1 MSTTATVAAV
11 AKAAQEAWQAFCK
24 MVMFKRRQI
33 ARAELEARD
42 GQGQDLDGDGVMGGV
57 GNTPR
62 TRELLRRA
70 GQADRG
76 TDAQRQIL
84 AEGRN
89 PDGSNRINR
98 SI

>member
-62 TRELLRRA
+62 TRERLRSR
-70 GQADRG
+70 GPTDRSADSQRG
-76 TDAQRQIL
+76 IL
-84 AEGRN
+84 DQGRDLN
-89 PDGSNRINR
+89 GSSGLN
-98 SI
+98 